1 MKRAISPVIA
11 TVIIVAVTIA
21 IAIAVALW
29 MSGLVGSFTATENI
43 QIISAYAERSPGTG
57 DTNITITD
65 TPSGK
70 VYKVANYWNITL
82 QVKNVGT
89 TDATIDNIFING
101 KPYDS
106 YTGKITAYD
115 VTDENN
121 KKDVDNAPG
130 RILINGTS
138 SLSPISLKAGD
149 STTIIITIP
158 DGLGFTSGQMVEV
171 KLHTA
176 SGKEYPKQVTLP

>member
-1 MKRAISPVIA
+1 MKKAISPVIA

-43 QIISAYAERSPGTG
+43 QIISAYAEQLTSSTP
-57 DTNITITD
+57 TN
-65 TPSGK
+65 P
-70 VYKVANYWNITL
+70 AWNITL

-101 KPYDS
+101 KPF
-106 YTGKITAYD
+106 
-115 VTDENN
+115 NN
-121 KKDVDNAPG
+121 KVYVKEDNKDVQIGSGGNTISLPA
-130 RILINGTS
+130 GTS
-138 SLSPISLKAGD
+138 K
-149 STTIIITIP
+149 TIIITITS
-158 DGLGFTSGQMVEV
+158 GGSTTYSSGQMVEV

>member
-1 MKRAISPVIA
+1 MKKAISPVIA

-43 QIISAYAERSPGTG
+43 QIISAYATG
-57 DTNITITD
+57 STGSWDII
-65 TPSGK
+65 
-70 VYKVANYWNITL
+70 L

-106 YTGKITAYD
+106 VTGATVTLNETLPMSLQAGQTKGIKIT
-115 VTDENN
+115 
-121 KKDVDNAPG
+121 
-130 RILINGTS
+130 ISGT
-138 SLSPISLKAGD
+138 
-149 STTIIITIP
+149 
-158 DGLGFTSGQMVEV
+158 GFASGQMVEV

>member
-1 MKRAISPVIA
+1 MKKAISPVIA

-43 QIISAYAERSPGTG
+43 QIISAYATG
-57 DTNITITD
+57 STGN
-65 TPSGK
+65 
-70 VYKVANYWNITL
+70 WNIYLT
-82 QVKNVGT
+82 VKNVGT

-101 KPYDS
+101 KPLP
-106 YTGKITAYD
+106 TGDTAITAKYGD
-115 VTDENN
+115 NN
-121 KKDVDNAPG
+121 TPFNPTTG
-130 RILINGTS
+130 
-138 SLSPISLKAGD
+138 ISLKAGQ
-149 STTIIITIP
+149 SVNITITIS
-158 DGLGFTSGQMVEV
+158 GTSTSIGTFSSGQMVEV

>member
-1 MKRAISPVIA
+1 MKKAISPVIA

-29 MSGLVGSFTATENI
+29 MSGLVGSFTATENL
-43 QIISAYAERSPGTG
+43 QIITAYAEQQEGG
-57 DTNITITD
+57 GWTIT
-65 TPSGK
+65 
-70 VYKVANYWNITL
+70 L
-82 QVKNVGT
+82 EVKNTGT

-101 KPYDS
+101 KPYGS
-106 YTGKITAYD
+106 YTSNT
-115 VTDENN
+115 
-121 KKDVDNAPG
+121 
-130 RILINGTS
+130 TS
-138 SLSPISLKAGD
+138 ISISPLLSIPLKAGSD
-149 STTIIITIP
+149 TTITITIP

>member
-1 MKRAISPVIA
+1 MKKAISPVIA

-29 MSGLVGSFTATENI
+29 MSGLVGSFTATENL
-43 QIISAYAERSPGTG
+43 QIISAYATG
-57 DTNITITD
+57 NQTDGWTI
-65 TPSGK
+65 
-70 VYKVANYWNITL
+70 IL

-101 KPYDS
+101 KPFNANVTVKEDTKYENVTIGTKS
-106 YTGKITAYD
+106 IPLPTGASKT
-115 VTDENN
+115 
-121 KKDVDNAPG
+121 
-130 RILINGTS
+130 ILINITS
-138 SLSPISLKAGD
+138 SVQNIG
-149 STTIIITIP
+149 T
-158 DGLGFTSGQMVEV
+158 FTSGQMVEV

>member
-1 MKRAISPVIA
+1 MKKAISPVIA

-29 MSGLVGSFTATENI
+29 MSGLVGSFTSTENI
-43 QIISAYAERSPGTG
+43 QIISAYAEQQ
-57 DTNITITD
+57 
-65 TPSGK
+65 PSGG
-70 VYKVANYWNITL
+70 WNITL

-101 KPYDS
+101 KPFNNEVYVKDE
-106 YTGKITAYD
+106 GD
-115 VTDENN
+115 VNIGTQTISLP
-121 KKDVDNAPG
+121 A
-130 RILINGTS
+130 GTS
-138 SLSPISLKAGD
+138 K
-149 STTIIITIP
+149 TIIITIKS
-158 DGLGFTSGQMVEV
+158 DGGITFSSGQMIEV

>member
-1 MKRAISPVIA
+1 MKKAISPVIA

-43 QIISAYAERSPGTG
+43 QIISAYATG
-57 DTNITITD
+57 STGNWT
-65 TPSGK
+65 
-70 VYKVANYWNITL
+70 ITL

-101 KPYDS
+101 IPVSNVGGVSWINVTTAGTS
-106 YTGKITAYD
+106 YTDY
-115 VTDENN
+115 
-121 KKDVDNAPG
+121 
-130 RILINGTS
+130 TS
-138 SLSPISLKAGD
+138 SSFGSISIPLKAG
-149 STTIIITIP
+149 SNATLIIGI
-158 DGLGFTSGQMVEV
+158 GGSNFSSGQMVEI

-176 SGKEYPKQVTLP
+176 SGKEYPKQITLP

>member
-1 MKRAISPVIA
+1 MKKAISPVIA

-43 QIISAYAERSPGTG
+43 QIISAYAKST
-57 DTNITITD
+57 DTN
-65 TPSGK
+65 K
-70 VYKVANYWNITL
+70 WEITL

-101 KPYDS
+101 KPFTS
-106 YTGKITAYD
+106 YNTANSNTISVEYKIDDQGPNSFNTNTGIALQAGKSATIT
-115 VTDENN
+115 
-121 KKDVDNAPG
+121 
-130 RILINGTS
+130 ISINGGF
-138 SLSPISLKAGD
+138 SP
-149 STTIIITIP
+149 
-158 DGLGFTSGQMVEV
+158 GQMVEV

>member
-1 MKRAISPVIA
+1 MKKAISPVIA

-43 QIISAYAERSPGTG
+43 QIISAYAEK
-57 DTNITITD
+57 DTTD
-65 TPSGK
+65 PDNP
-70 VYKVANYWNITL
+70 AWIITL

-101 KPYDS
+101 KPAS
-106 YTGKITAYD
+106 TCNVISVTAGS
-115 VTDENN
+115 EN
-121 KKDVDNAPG
+121 
-130 RILINGTS
+130 L
-138 SLSPISLKAGD
+138 PISLPTGSDK
-149 STTIIITIP
+149 TITITMP
-158 DGLGFTSGQMVEV
+158 ADNEIGCLANTKFTSGQMVEV

>member
-1 MKRAISPVIA
+1 MKKAISPVIA

-43 QIISAYAERSPGTG
+43 QIISAYATG
-57 DTNITITD
+57 SQGNWTIYLT
-65 TPSGK
+65 
-70 VYKVANYWNITL
+70 
-82 QVKNVGT
+82 VKNVGT

-101 KPYDS
+101 KPLPGDQIINATYGNNNS
-106 YTGKITAYD
+106 SFSPTTG
-115 VTDENN
+115 
-121 KKDVDNAPG
+121 
-130 RILINGTS
+130 
-138 SLSPISLKAGD
+138 ISLKAGEN
-149 STTIIITIP
+149 INITIKI
-158 DGLGFTSGQMVEV
+158 GGTSTSIGTFSSGQMVEI

>member
-1 MKRAISPVIA
+1 MKKAISPVIA

-43 QIISAYAERSPGTG
+43 QIISAYATG
-57 DTNITITD
+57 DQT
-65 TPSGK
+65 SG
-70 VYKVANYWNITL
+70 WNITL
-82 QVKNVGT
+82 TVKNVGT

-101 KPYDS
+101 KPIDS
-106 YTGKITAYD
+106 YGGSISA
-115 VTDENN
+115 NPN
-121 KKDVDNAPG
+121 
-130 RILINGTS
+130 ITS
-138 SLSPISLKAGD
+138 SSIPLKSGGN
-149 STTIIITIP
+149 TTITITI
-158 DGLGFTSGQMVEV
+158 GSNAGFTSGQMVEV

>member
-1 MKRAISPVIA
+1 VKKAISPVIA

-43 QIISAYAERSPGTG
+43 QIISAYAEK
-57 DTNITITD
+57 
-65 TPSGK
+65 SGNDWK
-70 VYKVANYWNITL
+70 ITL

-101 KPYDS
+101 KPVS
-106 YTGKITAYD
+106 TCESITVA
-115 VTDENN
+115 TEEEE
-121 KKDVDNAPG
+121 
-130 RILINGTS
+130 
-138 SLSPISLKAGD
+138 SLPSISLPTGSDK
-149 STTIIITIP
+149 TITITMP
-158 DGLGFTSGQMVEV
+158 ADTQITCLANTKFSSGQMVEV

>member
-1 MKRAISPVIA
+1 MKKAISPVIA

-43 QIISAYAERSPGTG
+43 QIISAYAERGTSNW
-57 DTNITITD
+57 T
-65 TPSGK
+65 
-70 VYKVANYWNITL
+70 ITL

-101 KPYDS
+101 KPYTS
-106 YTGKITAYD
+106 YGNTTTKITVY
-115 VTDENN
+115 TDL
-121 KKDVDNAPG
+121 P
-130 RILINGTS
+130 L
-138 SLSPISLKAGD
+138 PLKAGNET
-149 STTIIITIP
+149 SITITIP
-158 DGLGFTSGQMVEV
+158 DGLGFSSGQMVEV

>member
-1 MKRAISPVIA
+1 VKRAISPVIA

-43 QIISAYAERSPGTG
+43 QIISAYATG
-57 DTNITITD
+57 SQGNWIIYLT
-65 TPSGK
+65 
-70 VYKVANYWNITL
+70 
-82 QVKNVGT
+82 VKNVGT

-101 KPYDS
+101 KPASSISGSLGWINATLGVGSISS
-106 YTGKITAYD
+106 YTGGAGGNLTS
-115 VTDENN
+115 
-121 KKDVDNAPG
+121 
-130 RILINGTS
+130 INI
-138 SLSPISLKAGD
+138 PLKAGN
-149 STTIIITIP
+149 SATITIEIKT
-158 DGLGFTSGQMVEV
+158 GFTSGQMVEV

>member
-1 MKRAISPVIA
+1 VKRAISPVIA

-43 QIISAYAERSPGTG
+43 QIISAYAVKGNET
-57 DTNITITD
+57 TWTINMT
-65 TPSGK
+65 
-70 VYKVANYWNITL
+70 
-82 QVKNVGT
+82 VKNVGT

-106 YTGKITAYD
+106 YTNPQIKL
-115 VTDENN
+115 VNPTDTT
-121 KKDVDNAPG
+121 K
-130 RILINGTS
+130 T
-138 SLSPISLKAGD
+138 ISLPLSLPAGG
-149 STTIIITIP
+149 TIP
-158 DGLGFTSGQMVEV
+158 IAINITNQQNAQSGNFTSGQMVEI

>member
-1 MKRAISPVIA
+1 MKKAISPVIA

-43 QIISAYAERSPGTG
+43 QIISAYAEK
-57 DTNITITD
+57 
-65 TPSGK
+65 SGNDWK
-70 VYKVANYWNITL
+70 ITL

-89 TDATIDNIFING
+89 TDATIDQVFING
-101 KPYDS
+101 KPAS
-106 YTGKITAYD
+106 TCNVISVTTD
-115 VTDENN
+115 VQNE
-121 KKDVDNAPG
+121 ALP
-130 RILINGTS
+130 S
-138 SLSPISLKAGD
+138 ISLPTGSVK
-149 STTIIITIP
+149 TITITMP
-158 DGLGFTSGQMVEV
+158 ADNEIVCLANTKFTSGQMVEV

>member
-1 MKRAISPVIA
+1 VKKAISPVIA

-43 QIISAYAERSPGTG
+43 QIISAYAEQTTI
-57 DTNITITD
+57 DTD
-65 TPSGK
+65 KDGW
-70 VYKVANYWNITL
+70 AITL

-101 KPYDS
+101 KPYTS
-106 YTGKITAYD
+106 YTDAGNQILITIYTSNTNNEENKIT
-115 VTDENN
+115 E
-121 KKDVDNAPG
+121 
-130 RILINGTS
+130 
-138 SLSPISLKAGD
+138 SLSIPLNAGKD
-149 STTIIITIP
+149 ATIIIVIP
-158 DGLGFTSGQMVEV
+158 KDAGFASGQMVEV

-176 SGKEYPKQVTLP
+176 SAKEYPKQVTLP

>member
-1 MKRAISPVIA
+1 VKKAISPVIA

-43 QIISAYAERSPGTG
+43 QIISAYAEQQTG
-57 DTNITITD
+57 D
-65 TPSGK
+65 GWK
-70 VYKVANYWNITL
+70 ITL
-82 QVKNVGT
+82 EVKNVGT

-101 KPYDS
+101 KPVSNCGSNDGITVSADS
-106 YTGKITAYD
+106 KTVDFSNSGTIPLPAGQDKTIT
-115 VTDENN
+115 
-121 KKDVDNAPG
+121 
-130 RILINGTS
+130 
-138 SLSPISLKAGD
+138 
-149 STTIIITIP
+149 ITIP
-158 DGLGFTSGQMVEV
+158 SGTVTCLSTKFTSGQMVEV

>member
-1 MKRAISPVIA
+1 MKKAISPVIA

-43 QIISAYAERSPGTG
+43 QIISAYAERIDGG
-57 DTNITITD
+57 
-65 TPSGK
+65 
-70 VYKVANYWNITL
+70 WNITL

-101 KPYDS
+101 KPLES
-106 YTGKITAYD
+106 YGTNITSVSYSISVQSPFA
-115 VTDENN
+115 
-121 KKDVDNAPG
+121 A
-130 RILINGTS
+130 GT
-138 SLSPISLKAGD
+138 
-149 STTIIITIP
+149 
-158 DGLGFTSGQMVEV
+158 GFTLPAGKSATITLMIKTNAGFSPGQMVEV

>member
-1 MKRAISPVIA
+1 MKKAISPVIA

-43 QIISAYAERSPGTG
+43 QIISAYAERSGN
-57 DTNITITD
+57 DW
-65 TPSGK
+65 K
-70 VYKVANYWNITL
+70 ITL

-89 TDATIDNIFING
+89 TDASIDNIFING
-101 KPYDS
+101 KPAS
-106 YTGKITAYD
+106 AISTSLGSI
-115 VTDENN
+115 
-121 KKDVDNAPG
+121 NATIG
-130 RILINGTS
+130 QSTS
-138 SLSPISLKAGD
+138 SYSGSNLTSINIPLKAGGNA
-149 STTIIITIP
+149 TITIEIKGNS
-158 DGLGFTSGQMVEV
+158 DFSSGQMVEI